1 MRPLSTVTVAMQF
14 TVAMNPASWYRID
27 AGVDLMFW

>member
-1 MRPLSTVTVAMQF
+1 MRKLSTVTVAMKF
-14 TVAMNPASWYRID
+14 TVAMNHASWYRID

>member
-1 MRPLSTVTVAMQF
+1 MRPLSTVTVAMPF